1 MGFGVDFFFLYGC
14 LLACAFDNYYYWA
27 YGICFCLLFYLLK
40 LRQRRME
47 LVQRRPDCTLPF
59 LLLPTAY
66 YRLAKSALGW
76 SDTNQGLYLN
86 YSLHNQE

>member
-1 MGFGVDFFFLYGC
+1 
-14 LLACAFDNYYYWA
+14 
-27 YGICFCLLFYLLK
+27 
-40 LRQRRME
+40 ME